1 MSSSWQLRDVKFKF
15 QVSDLTLFSIAVPLQ
30 VRAER
35 LCDDTKPESTPVP
48 PAGELAGN
56 SQGFVI
62 RGLPLTERLPKLSKA
77 GDYLCYAQQQYD
89 HYYIDLSTSFE
100 QYQAKFSSKT
110 RSTIMRKIRKF
121 AEQDNGVINWKTY
134 KTPDEVNQFFDLAV
148 ALSKT
153 TYQDRLLD
161 AGLPD
166 SPEYRKRALELAAA
180 DQVRAYI
187 LFHGDRPVSYL
198 FCPVEA
204 GVLSYSYVGYD
215 PAYMNMSVGTVLQ
228 WLATQQLFEEGK
240 FRYFD
245 FTEGQSEHKRLFAT
259 HGRWCGNIVMIKRS
273 PRNLAIIHAH
283 HAMDRFSGKLGDF
296 MERHGLKAR
305 VKRMLRFA
313 R

>member
-1 MSSSWQLRDVKFKF
+1 MSSCWQLRDVKFKF
-15 QVSDLTLFSIAVPLQ
+15 QVSDLTFFSIAIPLQ

-35 LCDDTKPESTPVP
+35 LCDDTMPASAPIP
-48 PAGELAGN
+48 PSGELIGN

-62 RGLPLTERLPKLSKA
+62 RGLPLTERVPKLSKA

-89 HYYIDLSTSFE
+89 HYYIDLSTKFE
-100 QYQAKFSSKT
+100 DYQSKFSSKT
-110 RSTIMRKIRKF
+110 RSTIMRKVRKF
-121 AEQDNGVINWKTY
+121 AEQNDGVINWKTY
-134 KTPDEVNQFFDLAV
+134 KSAEDIEEFFDLAC

-166 SPEYRKRALELAAA
+166 SPEFRKKAVELAKS

-187 LFHGDRPVSYL
+187 LFHGERPVAYL
-198 FCPVEA
+198 YCPIEEA
-204 GVLSYSYVGYD
+204 VLSYSHVGYD
-215 PAYMNMSVGTVLQ
+215 PAYMHLSVGTVLQ
-228 WLATQQLFEEGK
+228 WLATQQLFEEAK

-259 HGRWCGNIVMIKRS
+259 HERWCGNIVMVKRS
-273 PRNLAIIHAH
+273 PRNIAIIRAH
-283 HAMDRFSGKLGDF
+283 HAMDHFSGMLGEF